1 MHVPITRIAFKE
13 RAYVRIRLG
22 SRNSQ
27 RALSY
32 RQGSEF
38 SRALILLATAAI
50 GGSFTLLAL
59 PWSSASAHP
68 DTAPVTTVS
77 TDPLDHLDD
86 VGGSLDVHATAEAP
100 SADPTLNV
108 TDLQSTPDRLVLQSD
123 SPLAKKFVHTPYEK
137 AEVIVDGAEFA
148 PETTLPNQTPAV
160 TFDQLEPKPAS
171 SDDTPFMNDL
181 KGHEGAVWVESNATP
196 SANATSIAQLQGD
209 EQDAKTLDELQEK
222 NIPAIDSSLAT
233 PEVLVKNGEIR
244 TLTFELTNVGKDAKD
259 IEIEGVFSSNVAGS
273 SNVIW
278 SLQCSVKGGA
288 TCPERADGYA
298 ESLTLTQDKPEFSP
312 FHSVINMPKGS
323 TITIT
328 AQIRQTISQCTPD
341 AVSETTTRFIWKRL
355 GADKSKQTDLELTT
369 KIACASATPT
379 PTATPSVTPTA
390 TSTPTVP
397 SSNDQ
402 TRSATAKPLP
412 TVTPT
417 QHIHESRPSVQ
428 PRPRQNEARP
438 APAPARRVQVFAP
451 GSPNRPTAQEAARRN
466 DAARQAQATTSQQQ
480 NTSAAAQRNNAAPA
494 APTRSSS
501 DATPAASQA
510 PVENQDNSQ
519 LADSSYGFNANG
531 RRGGLMSDVEANSAV
546 AVAALLVTAGAGA
559 LATFHKGK

>member
-1 MHVPITRIAFKE
+1 M
-13 RAYVRIRLG
+13 RIRLG
-22 SRNSQ
+22 SLSSQ

-32 RQGSEF
+32 RQGSKV
-38 SRALILLATAAI
+38 SRALILLTTAAI

-68 DTAPVTTVS
+68 DTTPVTTVS

-86 VGGSLDVHATAEAP
+86 VGGSLDIHATAEAP
-100 SADPTLNV
+100 SADPTHSV
-108 TDLQSTPDRLVLQSD
+108 KDLQSTPDRLVLESG

-137 AEVIVDGAEFA
+137 AEVIVEGAEFA
-148 PETTLPNQTPAV
+148 PETTLSNQTPAV
-160 TFDQLEPKPAS
+160 TFDQLDPKPTS

-222 NIPAIDSSLAT
+222 GIPAIDSSLAT
-233 PEVLVKNGEIR
+233 PEILVQNGQIR

-259 IEIEGVFSSNVAGS
+259 IEIEGVFSSKVAGNS
-273 SNVIW
+273 TVIW

-288 TCPERADGYA
+288 TCPERTDGYA
-298 ESLTLTQDKPEFSP
+298 ESVTLTQDKPEFSP

-328 AQIRQTISQCTPD
+328 AQIRQTIAQCTPD
-341 AVSETTTRFIWKRL
+341 AVSETTTRFSWKRL
-355 GADKSKQTDLELTT
+355 GADKSKQTDLELTG

-379 PTATPSVTPTA
+379 PTATPSVAPSPTPTA
-390 TSTPTVP
+390 TTP
-397 SSNDQ
+397 SSDVQ

-412 TVTPT
+412 TATPT
-417 QHIHESRPSVQ
+417 RHIHESQSNVQ

-466 DAARQAQATTSQQQ
+466 AAARQAQAASRQQQ
-480 NTSAAAQRNNAAPA
+480 NANAAAAQRNNAAPA
-494 APTRSSS
+494 APTHSSS
-501 DATPAASQA
+501 EATPAATQA
-510 PVENQDNSQ
+510 PAESQDNSQ
-519 LADSSYGFNANG
+519 LTDSSYGFNANG
-531 RRGGLMSDVEANSAV
+531 RRGGLMSDVEANGAV

>member
-1 MHVPITRIAFKE
+1 M
-13 RAYVRIRLG
+13 RIRLG
-22 SRNSQ
+22 SQSSQ

-32 RQGSEF
+32 RQSSKV
-38 SRALILLATAAI
+38 SRTLILLTTAAI

-68 DTAPVTTVS
+68 DTTPVTTVS

-100 SADPTLNV
+100 SADPTLSIK
-108 TDLQSTPDRLVLQSD
+108 DLQSTPDRLVLESG

-137 AEVIVDGAEFA
+137 AEVIVEGAEFA
-148 PETTLPNQTPAV
+148 PETTLSNQTPAV

-171 SDDTPFMNDL
+171 SGDTPSLNDL
-181 KGHEGAVWVESNATP
+181 KGHEGAMWVESNATP

-209 EQDAKTLDELQEK
+209 EQDVKTLDELQEK
-222 NIPAIDSSLAT
+222 GIPAIDSSLAT
-233 PEVLVKNGEIR
+233 PEILVQNGQIR
-244 TLTFELTNVGKDAKD
+244 TMTFELTNVGKDAKD
-259 IEIEGVFSSNVAGS
+259 IEIEGGFSSKAGS
-273 SNVIW
+273 STVIW
-278 SLQCSVKGGA
+278 SLQCSAKGGA

-298 ESLTLTQDKPEFSP
+298 ESITLTQDKPEFSP

-379 PTATPSVTPTA
+379 PTATPPVTPTA

-397 SSNDQ
+397 SSNNQ

-466 DAARQAQATTSQQQ
+466 AAARQAQATTSQQQ

>member
-1 MHVPITRIAFKE
+1 M
-13 RAYVRIRLG
+13 RIRLG

-32 RQGSEF
+32 RQGSKF
-38 SRALILLATAAI
+38 SRTLILLSTAAI

-100 SADPTLNV
+100 SADPTLSV
-108 TDLQSTPDRLVLQSD
+108 KDLQSTPNRLVLESD

-137 AEVIVDGAEFA
+137 AEVIVEGAEFA
-148 PETTLPNQTPAV
+148 PETTLSNQTPAG

-171 SDDTPFMNDL
+171 SDGTPVLSDL
-181 KGHEGAVWVESNATP
+181 KGHEGAVWAGSNATP

-209 EQDAKTLDELQEK
+209 EQDARTLDELQEK
-222 NIPAIDSSLAT
+222 GIPAIDSSLAT
-233 PEVLVKNGEIR
+233 PEILVENGEIR

-259 IEIEGVFSSNVAGS
+259 IEIEGVFSSEVAGS

-278 SLQCSVKGGA
+278 SLQCAVKGGA

-379 PTATPSVTPTA
+379 PTATPSVTPSA
-390 TSTPTVP
+390 TSTPTAP
-397 SSNDQ
+397 SSDDQ
-402 TRSATAKPLP
+402 THSATAKPLP
-412 TVTPT
+412 TATPT
-417 QHIHESRPSVQ
+417 RPAHESQSSVQ

-451 GSPNRPTAQEAARRN
+451 GSPNRPTAQEAARRT
-466 DAARQAQATTSQQQ
+466 ATARQAQSAVRQQH
-480 NTSAAAQRNNAAPA
+480 NTNAAPQRNNAAPA
-494 APTRSSS
+494 APTHSSS

-510 PVENQDNSQ
+510 HVENQDNSQ

>member
-1 MHVPITRIAFKE
+1 M
-13 RAYVRIRLG
+13 RIRLG
-22 SRNSQ
+22 SRNSR

-32 RQGSEF
+32 RQGSKF
-38 SRALILLATAAI
+38 SRTLILLTTAAI

-86 VGGSLDVHATAEAP
+86 AGGNLDVHATAEAP
-100 SADPTLNV
+100 SAAPTLSV
-108 TDLQSTPDRLVLQSD
+108 KDLQSTPDRLVLQSD
-123 SPLAKKFVHTPYEK
+123 SPLAKKFVRTPYEK
-137 AEVIVDGAEFA
+137 AEVIIEGAEFA
-148 PETTLPNQTPAV
+148 PETTLSNQTPAAS
-160 TFDQLEPKPAS
+160 FDQLDPKPAS
-171 SDDTPFMNDL
+171 SDDTPSLNDL
-181 KGHEGAVWVESNATP
+181 KGHEGTVWVESNATP

-222 NIPAIDSSLAT
+222 DIPAIDSSLAT
-233 PEVLVKNGEIR
+233 PEILVQNGQIR

-278 SLQCSVKGGA
+278 SIQCAVKGGA

-379 PTATPSVTPTA
+379 PTATPSVAPSA

-397 SSNDQ
+397 SSDDQ

-412 TVTPT
+412 TATPT
-417 QHIHESRPSVQ
+417 RHIHESQSSVQ

-451 GSPNRPTAQEAARRN
+451 GSPNRPSAQEAARRS
-466 DAARQAQATTSQQQ
+466 AASRQAQAAARQQH
-480 NTSAAAQRNNAAPA
+480 NANAAPQRNNAAPA

-501 DATPAASQA
+501 DATPAAASQA

-531 RRGGLMSDVEANSAV
+531 RRGGLMSDVEANGAV

>member
-1 MHVPITRIAFKE
+1 M
-13 RAYVRIRLG
+13 RIRLG

-27 RALSY
+27 RALSH
-32 RQGSEF
+32 RQGSKF
-38 SRALILLATAAI
+38 SRTLILLTAAAI

-77 TDPLDHLDD
+77 TGPLDHLDD
-86 VGGSLDVHATAEAP
+86 AGGSLDVHATAEAP
-100 SADPTLNV
+100 SADPTLSIK
-108 TDLQSTPDRLVLQSD
+108 DLHSTPDRLVLDSD

-137 AEVIVDGAEFA
+137 AEVIVEGAEFA
-148 PETTLPNQTPAV
+148 PETTLPNQTPAAS
-160 TFDQLEPKPAS
+160 FDQLEPKPAS
-171 SDDTPFMNDL
+171 SDDTPVLNDL
-181 KGHEGAVWVESNATP
+181 KGHEGAVWAGSNATP

-222 NIPAIDSSLAT
+222 GIPAIDSSLAT
-233 PEVLVKNGEIR
+233 PEILVENGQIR

-259 IEIEGVFSSNVAGS
+259 IEIEGVFSSKVAGS
-273 SNVIW
+273 SEVIW

-298 ESLTLTQDKPEFSP
+298 ESVTLTQDKPEFSP

-369 KIACASATPT
+369 KIACASSTPT
-379 PTATPSVTPTA
+379 PTATPSVTPSA

-397 SSNDQ
+397 SSEDQ
-402 TRSATAKPLP
+402 THSATAKPLP
-412 TVTPT
+412 TATPT
-417 QHIHESRPSVQ
+417 RHSQSSVQ

-451 GSPNRPTAQEAARRN
+451 GSPNRLTAQEAARRS
-466 DAARQAQATTSQQQ
+466 AATRQAQAAARQQHN
-480 NTSAAAQRNNAAPA
+480 NTNAAVQRNNAAPA

-501 DATPAASQA
+501 DATPSASQA

-531 RRGGLMSDVEANSAV
+531 RRGSLMSDVEANSAV
-546 AVAALLVTAGAGA
+546 ALAALLVTAGAGA

>member
-1 MHVPITRIAFKE
+1 M
-13 RAYVRIRLG
+13 RIRLG
-22 SRNSQ
+22 SRNSR

-32 RQGSEF
+32 RQGSKF
-38 SRALILLATAAI
+38 SRTLILLTTAAI

-86 VGGSLDVHATAEAP
+86 AGGNLDVHATAEAP
-100 SADPTLNV
+100 SAAPTLSV
-108 TDLQSTPDRLVLQSD
+108 KDLQSTPDRLVLESD
-123 SPLAKKFVHTPYEK
+123 SPLAKKFVRTPYEK
-137 AEVIVDGAEFA
+137 AEVIIEGAEFA
-148 PETTLPNQTPAV
+148 PETTLSNQTPAV
-160 TFDQLEPKPAS
+160 TLDQLDPKPAS
-171 SDDTPFMNDL
+171 SDDTPSLNDL

-222 NIPAIDSSLAT
+222 DIPAIDSSLAT
-233 PEVLVKNGEIR
+233 PEILVQNGEIR

-278 SLQCSVKGGA
+278 SLQCAVKGGA

-379 PTATPSVTPTA
+379 PTATPSVTPSA

-397 SSNDQ
+397 SSDDQ

-412 TVTPT
+412 TATPT
-417 QHIHESRPSVQ
+417 RHIDQSQSSVQ

-451 GSPNRPTAQEAARRN
+451 GSPNRPSAQEAARRS
-466 DAARQAQATTSQQQ
+466 AASRQAQAAARQQH
-480 NTSAAAQRNNAAPA
+480 NTNAAPQRNNAAPA
-494 APTRSSS
+494 APTHSSS
-501 DATPAASQA
+501 DVTPAAASQA

-531 RRGGLMSDVEANSAV
+531 RRGGLMSDVEANGAV

>member
-1 MHVPITRIAFKE
+1 M
-13 RAYVRIRLG
+13 RIRLG

-27 RALSY
+27 RALSH
-32 RQGSEF
+32 RQGSKF
-38 SRALILLATAAI
+38 SRTLILLTAAAI

-68 DTAPVTTVS
+68 DTVPVTTVS
-77 TDPLDHLDD
+77 TGPLDHLDD
-86 VGGSLDVHATAEAP
+86 AGDSLDVHATAEAP
-100 SADPTLNV
+100 SADPTPSIK
-108 TDLQSTPDRLVLQSD
+108 DLQSTPDRLVLDSD

-137 AEVIVDGAEFA
+137 AEVIVEGAEFA
-148 PETTLPNQTPAV
+148 PETTLPNQTPAAS
-160 TFDQLEPKPAS
+160 FDQLEPKPTS
-171 SDDTPFMNDL
+171 SDGTPVLNDL
-181 KGHEGAVWVESNATP
+181 KGHEGAVWAGSNATP

-222 NIPAIDSSLAT
+222 GIPAIDSSLAT
-233 PEVLVKNGEIR
+233 PEILVENGHIR

-259 IEIEGVFSSNVAGS
+259 IEIEGVFSSKVAGS
-273 SNVIW
+273 SEVIW

-298 ESLTLTQDKPEFSP
+298 ESVTLTQDKPEFSP

-341 AVSETTTRFIWKRL
+341 VVSDTTTRFTWKRL

-369 KIACASATPT
+369 RIACASATPT
-379 PTATPSVTPTA
+379 ATATPSATSSPTPTPTA
-390 TSTPTVP
+390 
-397 SSNDQ
+397 SSSDDQ
-402 TRSATAKPLP
+402 TRSTTAKPLP
-412 TVTPT
+412 TATPT
-417 QHIHESRPSVQ
+417 RHIHESQSSVQ
-428 PRPRQNEARP
+428 PRPRQNETRP

-451 GSPNRPTAQEAARRN
+451 GSPNRPTAQEAARRS
-466 DAARQAQATTSQQQ
+466 AATRQAQAAARPQH
-480 NTSAAAQRNNAAPA
+480 NTNAAAQRNNAAPA

-501 DATPAASQA
+501 DATPSASQA
-510 PVENQDNSQ
+510 PVENHNNSQ

-531 RRGGLMSDVEANSAV
+531 RRGSLMSDVEANSAV
-546 AVAALLVTAGAGA
+546 ALAALLVTAGAGA

>member
-1 MHVPITRIAFKE
+1 M
-13 RAYVRIRLG
+13 
-22 SRNSQ
+22 
-27 RALSY
+27 
-32 RQGSEF
+32 
-38 SRALILLATAAI
+38 
-50 GGSFTLLAL
+50 
-59 PWSSASAHP
+59 
-68 DTAPVTTVS
+68 
-77 TDPLDHLDD
+77 
-86 VGGSLDVHATAEAP
+86 
-100 SADPTLNV
+100 
-108 TDLQSTPDRLVLQSD
+108 
-123 SPLAKKFVHTPYEK
+123 
-137 AEVIVDGAEFA
+137 
-148 PETTLPNQTPAV
+148 
-160 TFDQLEPKPAS
+160 
-171 SDDTPFMNDL
+171 
-181 KGHEGAVWVESNATP
+181 
-196 SANATSIAQLQGD
+196 
-209 EQDAKTLDELQEK
+209 QEK
-222 NIPAIDSSLAT
+222 DIPAIDSSLAT
-233 PEVLVKNGEIR
+233 PEILVQNGQIR

-278 SLQCSVKGGA
+278 SIQCAVKGGA

-379 PTATPSVTPTA
+379 PTATPSVTPSA

-397 SSNDQ
+397 SSDDQ

-412 TVTPT
+412 TATPT
-417 QHIHESRPSVQ
+417 RHIHESQSSVQ

-451 GSPNRPTAQEAARRN
+451 GSPNRPSAQEAARRS
-466 DAARQAQATTSQQQ
+466 AASRQAQAAARQQH
-480 NTSAAAQRNNAAPA
+480 NANAAPQRNNAAPA

-501 DATPAASQA
+501 DATPAAASQA

-531 RRGGLMSDVEANSAV
+531 RRGGLMSDVEANGAV

>member
-1 MHVPITRIAFKE
+1 M
-13 RAYVRIRLG
+13 RIRLG
-22 SRNSQ
+22 SQSSQ
-27 RALSY
+27 RVLSY
-32 RQGSEF
+32 RQGSKV
-38 SRALILLATAAI
+38 SRALILLTTAAI

-68 DTAPVTTVS
+68 DTTPVTTVS

-86 VGGSLDVHATAEAP
+86 AGGNLDVHATAEAP
-100 SADPTLNV
+100 SAAPTLSV
-108 TDLQSTPDRLVLQSD
+108 KDLQSTPDRLVLQSD
-123 SPLAKKFVHTPYEK
+123 SPLAKKFVRTPYEK
-137 AEVIVDGAEFA
+137 AEVIIEGAEFA
-148 PETTLPNQTPAV
+148 PETTLSNQTPAAS
-160 TFDQLEPKPAS
+160 FDQLDPKPAS
-171 SDDTPFMNDL
+171 SDDTPSLNDL
-181 KGHEGAVWVESNATP
+181 KGHEGTVWVESNATP

-222 NIPAIDSSLAT
+222 DIPAIDSSLAT
-233 PEVLVKNGEIR
+233 PEILVQNGQIR

-278 SLQCSVKGGA
+278 SIQCAVKGGA

-328 AQIRQTISQCTPD
+328 AQIRQTIAQCTPD

-379 PTATPSVTPTA
+379 PTATPSVAPSA

-397 SSNDQ
+397 SSDDQ

-412 TVTPT
+412 TATPT
-417 QHIHESRPSVQ
+417 RHIHESQSSVQ

-451 GSPNRPTAQEAARRN
+451 GSPNRPSAQEAARRS
-466 DAARQAQATTSQQQ
+466 AASRQAQAAARQQH
-480 NTSAAAQRNNAAPA
+480 NANAAPQRNNAAPA

-501 DATPAASQA
+501 DATPAAASQA

-531 RRGGLMSDVEANSAV
+531 RRGGLMSDVEANGAV

>member
-1 MHVPITRIAFKE
+1 M
-13 RAYVRIRLG
+13 RIRLG
-22 SRNSQ
+22 SQNPQ
-27 RALSY
+27 RALSH
-32 RQGSEF
+32 RQGSKF
-38 SRALILLATAAI
+38 SRALILLTTAAI

-77 TDPLDHLDD
+77 TGPLDHLDD
-86 VGGSLDVHATAEAP
+86 VGGSMDVHATAEAP
-100 SADPTLNV
+100 SADPTLSV
-108 TDLQSTPDRLVLQSD
+108 KDVQSTPDRLVLESD
-123 SPLAKKFVHTPYEK
+123 SPLAKKFVRTPYEK
-137 AEVIVDGAEFA
+137 AEVIVEGAEFA

-171 SDDTPFMNDL
+171 SDSTAFLNDL

-209 EQDAKTLDELQEK
+209 EQDAKTLDDLQEK
-222 NIPAIDSSLAT
+222 GIPAIDSSLAT
-233 PEVLVKNGEIR
+233 PEVLVQNGQNR

-259 IEIEGVFSSNVAGS
+259 IEIEGVFSSKVAGNS
-273 SNVIW
+273 EVVW

-288 TCPERADGYA
+288 TCPERADGYT
-298 ESLTLTQDKPEFSP
+298 ESVTLTQDKPEFSP

-341 AVSETTTRFIWKRL
+341 AVSETATDFSWKRL

-369 KIACASATPT
+369 KVACPSATPT
-379 PTATPSVTPTA
+379 PTATPSVTPPPTPR
-390 TSTPTVP
+390 PTVP
-397 SSNDQ
+397 SRDNQ
-402 TRSATAKPLP
+402 THPATAKPQP
-412 TVTPT
+412 TATAT
-417 QHIHESRPSVQ
+417 RHTHENQSSVQ
-428 PRPRQNEARP
+428 PRPRQHEAHP

-451 GSPNRPTAQEAARRN
+451 GSPNRPTAQEAARRSA
-466 DAARQAQATTSQQQ
+466 AARQAQVAARQQQ
-480 NTSAAAQRNNAAPA
+480 NTNAAAQRNNAAPA

-501 DATPAASQA
+501 DTTPAASQA
-510 PVENQDNSQ
+510 PAENHNNSQ

>member
-1 MHVPITRIAFKE
+1 MRV
-13 RAYVRIRLG
+13 RLG
-22 SRNSQ
+22 SRSSQ

-32 RQGSEF
+32 RQGSKV
-38 SRALILLATAAI
+38 SRALILLTTAAI

-68 DTAPVTTVS
+68 DTTPVTTVS

-86 VGGSLDVHATAEAP
+86 VGGSLDIHATAEAP
-100 SADPTLNV
+100 SADPTHSV
-108 TDLQSTPDRLVLQSD
+108 KDLQSTPDRLVLESG

-137 AEVIVDGAEFA
+137 AEVIVEGAEFA
-148 PETTLPNQTPAV
+148 PETTLSNQTPAV
-160 TFDQLEPKPAS
+160 TFDQLEPKPTTT
-171 SDDTPFMNDL
+171 DDTPSLNDL

-209 EQDAKTLDELQEK
+209 EQDVKTLDELQEK
-222 NIPAIDSSLAT
+222 GIPAIDSSLAT
-233 PEVLVKNGEIR
+233 PEILVQNGQIR
-244 TLTFELTNVGKDAKD
+244 TMTFELTNVGKDAKD
-259 IEIEGVFSSNVAGS
+259 IEIEGVFSSKVPGS
-273 SNVIW
+273 STVIW

-298 ESLTLTQDKPEFSP
+298 ESVTLTQDKPEFSP

-328 AQIRQTISQCTPD
+328 AQLRQTIAQCTPD
-341 AVSETTTRFIWKRL
+341 AVSETTTRFSWKRL
-355 GADKSKQTDLELTT
+355 GADKLKQTDLELTG
-369 KIACASATPT
+369 KIACASAAPT
-379 PTATPSVTPTA
+379 PTATPTRHINQSQ
-390 TSTPTVP
+390 
-397 SSNDQ
+397 SN
-402 TRSATAKPLP
+402 
-412 TVTPT
+412 
-417 QHIHESRPSVQ
+417 VQ
-428 PRPRQNEARP
+428 PRRRQNEARP

-451 GSPNRPTAQEAARRN
+451 GSPNRPTAQEAARRSA
-466 DAARQAQATTSQQQ
+466 AARQAQAAARQQQ
-480 NTSAAAQRNNAAPA
+480 NANAAAQRNNAAPA
-494 APTRSSS
+494 APTHSNS
-501 DATPAASQA
+501 DATPVVSQA
-510 PVENQDNSQ
+510 PAENQDNPQ

>member
-1 MHVPITRIAFKE
+1 M
-13 RAYVRIRLG
+13 RIRLG
-22 SRNSQ
+22 SQSSQ
-27 RALSY
+27 RVLSY
-32 RQGSEF
+32 RQGSKV
-38 SRALILLATAAI
+38 SRALILLTTAAI

-68 DTAPVTTVS
+68 DTTPVTTVS

-100 SADPTLNV
+100 SADPTHSV
-108 TDLQSTPDRLVLQSD
+108 KDLQSTPDRLVLESG

-137 AEVIVDGAEFA
+137 AEVIVEGAEFA
-148 PETTLPNQTPAV
+148 PETTLSNQTPAV
-160 TFDQLEPKPAS
+160 TFEQLEPEPAS
-171 SDDTPFMNDL
+171 NDDTPSLNDL

-209 EQDAKTLDELQEK
+209 EQDVKTLDELQEK
-222 NIPAIDSSLAT
+222 GIPAIDSSLAT
-233 PEVLVKNGEIR
+233 PEILVQNGQIR
-244 TLTFELTNVGKDAKD
+244 TMTFELTNVGKDAKD
-259 IEIEGVFSSNVAGS
+259 IEIEGVFSSKVPGS
-273 SNVIW
+273 STVIW

-298 ESLTLTQDKPEFSP
+298 ESVTLTQDKPEFSP

-328 AQIRQTISQCTPD
+328 AQLRQTIAQCTPD
-341 AVSETTTRFIWKRL
+341 AINETTTRFSWKRL
-355 GADKSKQTDLELTT
+355 GADKSKQTDLELTG
-369 KIACASATPT
+369 KIACASAAPT
-379 PTATPSVTPTA
+379 PTATPSVTPSPTP
-390 TSTPTVP
+390 TSTAP
-397 SSNDQ
+397 SSDDQ

-412 TVTPT
+412 TATPT
-417 QHIHESRPSVQ
+417 RHINQSQSNVQ
-428 PRPRQNEARP
+428 PRRRQNEARP

-466 DAARQAQATTSQQQ
+466 ATARQAQAAARQQQ
-480 NTSAAAQRNNAAPA
+480 NANAAAAQRNNAAPA
-494 APTRSSS
+494 APTHSSS
-501 DATPAASQA
+501 EATPAATQA
-510 PVENQDNSQ
+510 PAESQDNSQ

-531 RRGGLMSDVEANSAV
+531 RRGGLMSDVEANGAV

>member
-1 MHVPITRIAFKE
+1 M
-13 RAYVRIRLG
+13 RIRLG
-22 SRNSQ
+22 SRSSQ

-32 RQGSEF
+32 RQGSKV
-38 SRALILLATAAI
+38 SRALILLTTAAI

-68 DTAPVTTVS
+68 DTTPVTTVS

-100 SADPTLNV
+100 SADPTHSV
-108 TDLQSTPDRLVLQSD
+108 KDLQSTPDRLVLESG

-137 AEVIVDGAEFA
+137 AEVIVEGAEFA

-160 TFDQLEPKPAS
+160 TFEQLEPKPAS
-171 SDDTPFMNDL
+171 SDDTPSLNDL

-209 EQDAKTLDELQEK
+209 EQDVKTLDELQEK
-222 NIPAIDSSLAT
+222 GIPAIDSSLAT
-233 PEVLVKNGEIR
+233 PEILVQNGQIR
-244 TLTFELTNVGKDAKD
+244 TMTFELTNVGKDAKD
-259 IEIEGVFSSNVAGS
+259 IEIEGVFSSKVPGS
-273 SNVIW
+273 STVIW

-466 DAARQAQATTSQQQ
+466 AAARQAQATTSQQQ

>member
-1 MHVPITRIAFKE
+1 M
-13 RAYVRIRLG
+13 RIRLG
-22 SRNSQ
+22 SQNSR

-32 RQGSEF
+32 RQGSTF
-38 SRALILLATAAI
+38 SRTLILLTTAAI

-86 VGGSLDVHATAEAP
+86 AGGNLDVHATAEAP
-100 SADPTLNV
+100 SAAPTHSV
-108 TDLQSTPDRLVLQSD
+108 KDLQSTPDRLVLESD
-123 SPLAKKFVHTPYEK
+123 SPLAKKFVRTPYEK
-137 AEVIVDGAEFA
+137 AEVIIEGAEFA
-148 PETTLPNQTPAV
+148 PETTLSNQTPAV
-160 TFDQLEPKPAS
+160 TFDQLEPTPAS
-171 SDDTPFMNDL
+171 SDDTPVLNDL

-222 NIPAIDSSLAT
+222 DIPAIDSSLAT
-233 PEVLVKNGEIR
+233 PEILVQNGEIR

-278 SLQCSVKGGA
+278 SLQCAVKGGA

-379 PTATPSVTPTA
+379 PTATPSVTPSA

-397 SSNDQ
+397 SSDDQ

-412 TVTPT
+412 TATPT
-417 QHIHESRPSVQ
+417 RHIHESQSSVQ

-451 GSPNRPTAQEAARRN
+451 GSPNRPSAQEAARRS
-466 DAARQAQATTSQQQ
+466 AASRQAQAAARQQH
-480 NTSAAAQRNNAAPA
+480 NTNAAPQRNNAAPA

-501 DATPAASQA
+501 DATPAAASQA

-531 RRGGLMSDVEANSAV
+531 RRGGLMSDVEANGAV

>member
-1 MHVPITRIAFKE
+1 M
-13 RAYVRIRLG
+13 RIRLG
-22 SRNSQ
+22 SQSSQ
-27 RALSY
+27 RVLSY
-32 RQGSEF
+32 RQGSKV
-38 SRALILLATAAI
+38 SRALILLTTAAI

-68 DTAPVTTVS
+68 DTTPVTTVS

-100 SADPTLNV
+100 SADPTHSV
-108 TDLQSTPDRLVLQSD
+108 KDLQSTPDRLVLESG

-137 AEVIVDGAEFA
+137 AEVIVEGAEFA
-148 PETTLPNQTPAV
+148 PETTLSNQTPAV
-160 TFDQLEPKPAS
+160 TFEQLEPEPAS
-171 SDDTPFMNDL
+171 NDDTPSLNDL

-209 EQDAKTLDELQEK
+209 EQDVKTLDELQEK
-222 NIPAIDSSLAT
+222 GIPAIDSSLAT
-233 PEVLVKNGEIR
+233 PEILVQNGQIR
-244 TLTFELTNVGKDAKD
+244 TMTFELTNVGKDAKD
-259 IEIEGVFSSNVAGS
+259 IEIEGVFSSKVPGS
-273 SNVIW
+273 STVIW

-298 ESLTLTQDKPEFSP
+298 ESVTLTQDKPEFSP

-328 AQIRQTISQCTPD
+328 AQLRQTIAQCTPD
-341 AVSETTTRFIWKRL
+341 AINETTTRFSWKRL
-355 GADKSKQTDLELTT
+355 GADKSKQTDLELTG
-369 KIACASATPT
+369 KIACASAAPT
-379 PTATPSVTPTA
+379 PTATPSVTPSPTP
-390 TSTPTVP
+390 TSTAP
-397 SSNDQ
+397 SSDDQ

-412 TVTPT
+412 TATPT
-417 QHIHESRPSVQ
+417 RHINQSQSNVQ
-428 PRPRQNEARP
+428 PRRRQNEARP

-466 DAARQAQATTSQQQ
+466 ATARQAQAAARQQQ
-480 NTSAAAQRNNAAPA
+480 NANAAAAQRNNAAPA
-494 APTRSSS
+494 APTHSSS
-501 DATPAASQA
+501 EATPATTQA
-510 PVENQDNSQ
+510 PAESQDNSQ

-531 RRGGLMSDVEANSAV
+531 RRGGLMSDVEANGAV